1 MARYSGP
8 SCRLCR
14 REGDAL
20 FLKGTRCFSDKC
32 SFRKRSQIPGVHGNF
47 RMVRKQTGYEVQL
60 RAKQKVR
67 RIYGVLERQFRN
79 YYQNASKLSGN
90 TGVNLLHLLES
101 RLDNVV
107 YRMGFTLSRQ
117 QSRMW
122 VSHDHFLV
130 NGKTA
135 NIPSFQVKPGDV
147 VSVKEGSPLR
157 KNLKDLMVT
166 AGSREHCSWIEM
178 DLEGMKGKYLSYP
191 DREQLDQ
198 KIQENLIVEFYSR

>member
-8 SCRLCR
+8 NCRLCR

-20 FLKGTRCFSDKC
+20 FLKGTRCFSEKC
-32 SFRKRSQIPGVHGNF
+32 AFRKRSQIPGQHGNGRF
-47 RMVRKQTGYEVQL
+47 NRKQTGYEIQL

-67 RIYGVLERQFRN
+67 RIYGVLERQFQN
-79 YYQNASKLSGN
+79 YYELASKKSGN

-122 VSHDHFLV
+122 VTHCHFLV
-130 NGKTA
+130 NGKTV
-135 NIPSFQVKPGDV
+135 NIPSYQVKPGDV
-147 VSVKEGSPLR
+147 ITIKASSSLAKQ
-157 KNLKDLMVT
+157 LKDLFET
-166 AGSREHCSWIEM
+166 TGSREKASWMEV
-178 DLEGMKGKYLSYP
+178 DAASLKGKFVAYP
-191 DREQLDQ
+191 ERSQLDP
-198 KIQENLIVEFYSR
+198 KIQESLIIEYYSR